1 MLLYNIIFIANLSTY
16 CDFFSSNIAVFKQIL
31 SLVYT
36 NDPNIISKLQ
46 YYDMDGFLD
55 PIIIKGIHQPWLT
68 INLIMLKSNCF

>member
-1 MLLYNIIFIANLSTY
+1 MLMYIVFIANSSTY
-16 CDFFSSNIAVFKQIL
+16 YYFFSSNIAVFKQIL

-55 PIIIKGIHQPWLT
+55 PIIIKGMILG
-68 INLIMLKSNCF
+68 L